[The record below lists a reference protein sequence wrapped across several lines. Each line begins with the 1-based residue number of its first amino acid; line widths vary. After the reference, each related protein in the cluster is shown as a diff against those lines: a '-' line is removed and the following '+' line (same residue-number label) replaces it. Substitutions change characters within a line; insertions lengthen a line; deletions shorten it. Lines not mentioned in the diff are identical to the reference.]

1 LPATTSRKAVKL
13 MRGDVAR
20 GGLGFG
26 GLIITDDLS
35 MKALSGSLR
44 ERAEAALKA
53 GCDVVLHCNG
63 NLNEMRAVAEGVGRL
78 RGAAARRAGAAL
90 ARVPATPEPLDEAA
104 ARARFEARLAGRMAA
119 AAGPAAGEA

>member
-1 LPATTSRKAVKL
+1 MSGGCGALRL
-13 MRGDVAR
+13 MRGGVAK

-35 MKALSGSLR
+35 MNALSGSLR
-44 ERAEAALKA
+44 ERAEASLRA

-78 RGAAARRAGAAL
+78 RGAAAMRAEAAL
-90 ARVPATPEPLDEAA
+90 ARVPAVPEPLEEAA
-104 ARARFEARLAGRMAA
+104 ARAHFEARLAGRMTA